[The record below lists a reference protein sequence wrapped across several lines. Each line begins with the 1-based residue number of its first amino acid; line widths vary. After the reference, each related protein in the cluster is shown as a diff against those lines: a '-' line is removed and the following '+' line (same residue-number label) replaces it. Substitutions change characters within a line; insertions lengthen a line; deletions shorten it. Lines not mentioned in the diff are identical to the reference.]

1 MRTCCGVF
9 RAVAADG
16 RSCQPERMISK
27 KTATK
32 EAGRFAAALAGPLGP
47 RPVQRVVFE
56 FRPLFRDLRATGASW
71 GQIAA
76 LLASVGVRARSGHP
90 LKEADLHAMVSR
102 AERDGAANG
111 SAVTPVANDIDSN
124 AAAATISTP
133 VPRPSAPAR
142 KRWPEDASNPALKE
156 ISERIRRASALRAK
170 GDAGDG

>member
-1 MRTCCGVF
+1 
-9 RAVAADG
+9 
-16 RSCQPERMISK
+16 MISK

-32 EAGRFAAALAGPLGP
+32 EAGRFAAALTGPLGP
-47 RPVQRVVFE
+47 RPVQRVIFE
-56 FRPLFRDLRATGASW
+56 FRPFFRDLRATGASW

-90 LKEADLHAMVSR
+90 LKEADLRAMVSR

-111 SAVTPVANDIDSN
+111 SAVAPAANDIDTK
-124 AAAATISTP
+124 AAATISTP
-133 VPRPSAPAR
+133 APRPSAPAR
-142 KRWPEDASNPALKE
+142 KRRPEDASNPALQE